1 MVVEITSPDED
12 SDVERI
18 EKRDAYAQASI
29 PAYLLVDRHHADVT
43 IYWEPVEGAYQHVST
58 AKFGSA
64 LRMPPPFDFDL
75 ETSEFL

>member
-1 MVVEITSPDED
+1 MVQPIGCPDG
-12 SDVERI
+12 R
-18 EKRDAYAQASI
+18 RDHL
-29 PAYLLVDRHHADVT
+29 AYLLVDRHHADVT

-75 ETSEFL
+75 ETSEFR